1 MDRVMADFISLGTVR
16 GLDTSCTKLARA
28 MPFFTTLS
36 GPMP

>member
-1 MDRVMADFISLGTVR
+1 MDRVMAQFVGLGAVK
-16 GLDTSCTKLARA
+16 GLDTSCTKLAKP